1 MFSLQASRQ
10 NDSNLSAGTPALEK
24 ALAGEELNHSDGV
37 QLMNEESL
45 FLLAAAA
52 DSLRKE
58 LCGSVVTFVASY
70 YLNYTNVCA
79 ASCPLC
85 AFYRKGGESDAY
97 TLDTQ
102 QIVARAKIAVEQMG
116 ATELHIVGGFHPKL
130 GLDYYENMIRAI
142 KVDYP
147 QVKIKALTPAEI
159 FFIARL
165 THNSVKEVLLRLKAA
180 GLDALPGG
188 GAEIF
193 HPEAR
198 KQIVVGKC
206 SGEEWLDTAK
216 QAHEVGLK
224 SNCTMLFGHVEKPE
238 HIVDHV
244 IRIRELQKKT
254 GGFTTFIPLK
264 FSLENT
270 ELEQK
275 GIIKSESP
283 APYDLRVLAVSRLL
297 LGRSLRNLSVYWVA
311 LGKKI
316 AQVALSYGGNDLVG
330 TAFSEEIFKAAGKSA
345 GTSIQELANM
355 IKEIKREPA
364 QRDTYFNIL
373 KRYD

>member
-1 MFSLQASRQ
+1 MILQVLQSIDAVSKVG
-10 NDSNLSAGTPALEK
+10 GTAALEK
-24 ALAGEELNHSDGV
+24 ALAGEELTYDDGV
-37 QLMNEESL
+37 QLINDENL
-45 FLLAAAA
+45 FLLGAAA
-52 DSLRKE
+52 DQIRKK
-58 LCGSVVTFVASY
+58 LAGNVVTFVGSY

-85 AFYRKGGESDAY
+85 AFYRKGDEQDAY
-97 TLDTQ
+97 TLSTD
-102 QIVARAKIAVEQMG
+102 QIVSRSKMAIDMG

-130 GLDYYENMIRAI
+130 GLDYYEKMMRAI
-142 KVDYP
+142 KSAHP
-147 QVKIKALTPAEI
+147 QITIKAFTPAEI

-165 THNSVKEVLLRLKAA
+165 TRNSVKEVLSRLKEA

-193 HPEAR
+193 HPETR
-198 KQIVVGKC
+198 KKIVIGKC
-206 SGEEWLDTAK
+206 SGEEWLDTAR
-216 QAHEVGLK
+216 QAHELGLK

-244 IRIRELQKKT
+244 IKIRELHKKT
-254 GGFTTFIPLK
+254 KGFTTFIPLK

-275 GIIKSESP
+275 GLITAESP
-283 APYDLRVLAVSRLL
+283 STYDLRVIAVSRLL
-297 LGRSLRNLSVYWVA
+297 LGNVLRNVSVYWVA

-316 AQVALSYGGNDLVG
+316 AQVALSYGGNDMVG
-330 TAFSEEIFKAAGKSA
+330 TAFSEEIFKAAGKA
-345 GTSIQELANM
+345 TGTSIQELAGM

-364 QRDTYFNIL
+364 QRDTFFNII
-373 KRYD
+373 KRFD